1 VSPEYRVLLYPHRH
15 GDPLPTTAWND
26 DRSELTLSLG
36 KQVDRYR
43 FAQADGGRT
52 VFRMER
58 ADQTLISGTTPARP
72 VALIGGQ
79 RLDPNA
85 ARQTREDGKPFT
97 RRFAESLDITLE
109 RPAPPAVL
117 RYTTDGSD
125 PTATSPAYDGPI
137 TVTTTTTLTVRCFDP
152 TWTAGPTVSAPTVIT
167 ALRNEP
173 LAGAATAPSGSR
185 PGLWTRLYELDT
197 NPWDDRGF
205 FRANQVLMPR
215 LDDLKPTASVFGR
228 GITVP
233 HAAPTRPLSEQAK
246 GFYRWTGWFHA
257 AKAGTYTFAMDSCG
271 PVTLDVGPRGVID
284 HTGHFHQQQAVR
296 RGEVVLG
303 AGWHPIDLAVCDP
316 QFWNAMTLGL
326 MPVGLTVAVDDGPA
340 AAPAAEAWACA
351 PQGALDQEPTIPHR
365 DGSTDLP
372 TMEPGLSLASYL
384 REVPMTDPAFLDIDD
399 LTPRRTELVTDLADN
414 VRPGQVRVYEG
425 WIHIPRAGVH
435 TFTVPRRR
443 DGHAGLNELRAA
455 YQNQLRI
462 DGEVVVQQ
470 GVPGRMPLGRISL
483 GAGWHHLSLRLG
495 SSPGKVV
502 IGWPD
507 GSTTDLVGSWWSRP
521 RSVGIRPAGQTAQRT
536 RYEIFGPTEVR
547 LDLPDLAGAVI
558 RATTDGTVPTATTPV
573 APATL
578 TIDRDMVI
586 AALAFQDGRPVT
598 APKAVTFVRTTLPK
612 EGLMTAV
619 GPDLWARLPAEAGGV
634 HDLPGGLQAIIPS
647 GSTVV
652 DGALRLTWAETIGK
666 PLVDINL
673 AKGGPKGLRLN
684 GLRMPDHALT
694 VALRVRTG
702 DSGRL
707 FGREGINAY
716 GKGIKTL
723 GLRLDKGRV
732 VAEPGRLRS
741 TAPVAPG
748 WRTFVMSIDDRQSV
762 VWVDGQ
768 ELLRGTGSSTLITDS
783 LDLLAENSGDI
794 GWARVYDRVL
804 EPSEVAVLA
813 AAP

>member
-1 VSPEYRVLLYPHRH
+1 MTVA
-15 GDPLPTTAWND
+15 GQA
-26 DRSELTLSLG
+26 
-36 KQVDRYR
+36 DRYR
-43 FAQADGGRT
+43 FAQGDGGRT

-58 ADQTLISGTTPARP
+58 GDQSLASGTTPARP
-72 VALIGGQ
+72 VALLGGQ
-79 RLDPNA
+79 RHDPND
-85 ARQTREDGKPFT
+85 ARQTREDGKPVT
-97 RRFAESLDITLE
+97 RRFAGSTDIILE
-109 RPAPPAVL
+109 RPAAPGVL
-117 RYTTDGSD
+117 RYTTDGST
-125 PTATSPAYDGPI
+125 PTETSPAYDGPI
-137 TVTTTTTLTVRCFDP
+137 AVTATTTLTVRCFDP
-152 TWTAGPTVSAPTVIT
+152 TWTAGPKVSASTVIQ
-167 ALRNEP
+167 AIRDEP
-173 LAGAATAPSGSR
+173 LAGLPAAPTGSR
-185 PGLWTRLYELDT
+185 AGLWTRLYELDT
-197 NPWDDRGF
+197 NPWDNRGF
-205 FRANQVLMPR
+205 FRANQVMMPR
-215 LDDLKPTASVFGR
+215 LDDLKPTASVVGT
-228 GITVP
+228 GVVVP
-233 HAAPTRPLSEQAK
+233 HAAPTRPLAEQAK

-257 AKAGTYTFAMDSCG
+257 AKAGIYTFAIDSCG

-284 HTGHFHQQQAVR
+284 QTGHFHQQQAVR
-296 RGEVVLG
+296 QGEVVLG

-340 AAPAAEAWACA
+340 AAPTAGDWACA
-351 PQGALDQEPTIPHR
+351 PQGVLNQPPTITHR
-365 DGSTDLP
+365 NGRTDLP
-372 TMEPGLSLASYL
+372 TMEPGLSMASYL

-425 WIHIPRAGVH
+425 WIHIVRAGVH
-435 TFTVPRRR
+435 TFTMPRRR

-462 DGEVVVQQ
+462 DDEVVVQH
-470 GVPGRMPLGRISL
+470 GVPGRLPLGQISL
-483 GAGWHHLSLRLG
+483 GIGWHHLSLRLG

-507 GSTTDLVGSWWSRP
+507 GSSTDLGGSWWSRP
-521 RSVGIRPAGQTAQRT
+521 RTVGIRPAGQTAQRT
-536 RYEIFGPTEVR
+536 RYEIFGATEVR

-578 TIDRDMVI
+578 TIDRDTVVTAI
-586 AALAFQDGRPVT
+586 AFQDGRPVT
-598 APKAVTFVRTTLPK
+598 APKTVTFVRTVLPQ
-612 EGLMTAV
+612 EGLMTAI
-619 GPDLWARLPAEAGGV
+619 GPDLWARLSAEAGGV
-634 HDLPGGLQAIIPS
+634 HELPGGLQAIIPA

-652 DGALRLTWAETIGK
+652 DGALRLAWADAVGK

-684 GLRMPDHALT
+684 GLRMPDNALT
-694 VALRVRTG
+694 VALRVRTSN

-748 WRTFVMSIDDRQSV
+748 WRTFVMSIDDRQAV
-762 VWVDGQ
+762 VWIDGQ
-768 ELLRGTGSSTLITDS
+768 EVLRGAGSAMLITDS

-794 GWARVYDRVL
+794 GWARVYDRML
-804 EPSEVAVLA
+804 EASEVAVLA
-813 AAP
+813 GAP